1 MTYKSKLQ
9 LPRTT
14 DRGLAMALER
24 EFKAIEA
31 ALKDVGMGL
40 GNISEAVSITK
51 VVSTA
56 GTVNV
61 TIPIPLGD
69 TNYSVV
75 PIMYCSD
82 GTITVERFVPSSRT
96 KNSFQVVCA
105 TTGTLH
111 CLLSR
116 SAQTPQVN
124 KT

>member
-1 MTYKSKLQ
+1 MTYKYKLQ
-9 LPRTT
+9 LPRTV
-14 DRGLAMALER
+14 DRELRLALEQ
-24 EFKAIEA
+24 EFKSIESAI
-31 ALKDVGMGL
+31 KSINPTG
-40 GNISEAVSITK
+40 VSFNESTAITK
-51 VVSTA
+51 AVSTA
-56 GTVNV
+56 GTVTVGIGV
-61 TIPIPLGD
+61 TLSDI
-69 TNYSVV
+69 NYSVV

-116 SAQTPQVN
+116 SAQTAQVN